1 MHQLLERRNLR
12 HGPITLNFV
21 CLKTFF
27 FLERGDGTRDPEKTE
42 RRDRYRAALGQI
54 GLLNTYLI
62 L

>member
-27 FLERGDGTRDPEKTE
+27 LERGDGTRDPEKTE
-42 RRDRYRAALGQI
+42 RRDRNRAALGQI
-54 GLLNTYLI
+54 GLLNI
-62 L
+62 